1 MIKKVKRAE
10 NFIIESPYLID
21 ENESIEKLNEIKR
34 ELNIQSFLVT
44 KLGKRKESF
53 HEEELT
59 NDKFEIHQKVF
70 AKNLSSN

>member
-34 ELNIQSFLVT
+34 ELNI
-44 KLGKRKESF
+44 
-53 HEEELT
+53 
-59 NDKFEIHQKVF
+59 
-70 AKNLSSN
+70 